1 MQISVCLNSR
11 LVATET
17 EFAETL
23 HGSHSQQHNGNQQHF
38 RLHMAT
44 ILQKLFLSLHT
55 VWLQIL
61 ISCGL
66 AWQQQLC
73 FILYH
78 TAFLL
83 AHALHHFLWFVGAI
97 YGSAHW
103 QSSSTN
109 WMVFTVDTETFF
121 PCLIPKQRKAAV
133 CTVIFVSS
141 LTPSQRMVSLLK
153 SYHQHCLLPVL
164 LSTDTLGCGRGQI
177 GSWQGAGSWNRLSHE
192 AQRDSGSP

>member
-1 MQISVCLNSR
+1 MFKFSAGSNKDC
-11 LVATET
+11 

-23 HGSHSQQHNGNQQHF
+23 HSSHSQQHYGNQEHF

-61 ISCGL
+61 ISGSQKLIVCYRDCGL
-66 AWQQQLC
+66 ASQQQLG

-97 YGSAHW
+97 
-103 QSSSTN
+103 
-109 WMVFTVDTETFF
+109 
-121 PCLIPKQRKAAV
+121 
-133 CTVIFVSS
+133 
-141 LTPSQRMVSLLK
+141 
-153 SYHQHCLLPVL
+153 
-164 LSTDTLGCGRGQI
+164 
-177 GSWQGAGSWNRLSHE
+177 
-192 AQRDSGSP
+192 